1 MLIDEDQNPPPTI
14 EESYSTAIGSSN
26 LKHDPDRPG
35 AVQMII
41 AAGINPHSLGKALMR
56 LRTEWDASAK
66 PIAPTLDQLR
76 ALAGTYKRE
85 KSGMVLVPIAVPA
98 GKPPEFEKITPLAM
112 AQREAEAWHEM
123 ELGRLLQRLKSL
135 PMVRDSLVKWA
146 GAEGIE
152 GPQHVV
158 AAVLIWW
165 LDSRCRT
172 CKGVQKRVVEGT
184 GRTSSKDC
192 SKCRGTGEMKVPHGF
207 LGRKVLGYMNAC
219 RGSATKHLKETKWR
233 HRVAGA

>member
-41 AAGINPHSLGKALMR
+41 AAGINPHNLGKALMR

-85 KSGMVLVPIAVPA
+85 KGGLVIVPKLGGSA
-98 GKPPEFEKITPLAM
+98 GETEQITPLAA

-123 ELGRLLQRLKSL
+123 ELGRLLQRLKTL
-135 PMVRDSLVKWA
+135 PMVRGELVRWA
-146 GAEGIE
+146 GSEGIE

-165 LDSRCRT
+165 LDCRCRT

-192 SKCRGTGEMKVPHGF
+192 SKCHGSGELKVPHGF
-207 LGRKVLGYMNAC
+207 LGRKVLGYMNSC
-219 RGSATKHLKETKWR
+219 RGSASKHLKETKWR
-233 HRVAGA
+233 HRAG